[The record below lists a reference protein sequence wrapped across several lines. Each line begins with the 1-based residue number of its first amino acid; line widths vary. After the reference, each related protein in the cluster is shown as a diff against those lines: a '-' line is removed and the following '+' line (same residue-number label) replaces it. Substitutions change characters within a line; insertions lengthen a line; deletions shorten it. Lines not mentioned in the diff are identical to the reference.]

1 MVPEVALTQSECD
14 RFARRHYQHAAD
26 GIYVD
31 RDKLE
36 EIRAGLRLYEQGHYF
51 EGVPLAEEGE
61 FAAETLAGGDDDDA
75 ELFEEAEALA
85 YFVDGSWKGCT
96 GVEQ

>member
-26 GIYVD
+26 GIYLD

-36 EIRAGLRLYEQGHYF
+36 EIRASLRLYEQGHYF
-51 EGVPLAEEGE
+51 EGVPLAEAE
-61 FAAETLAGGDDDDA
+61 FAAETLAGGDDDV

-85 YFVDGSWKGCT
+85 YFVDGS
-96 GVEQ
+96 